1 MAKNILEEC
10 IIVGGSLEGENFLAK
25 SRDRN
30 YTPHV
35 RIHRELLDT
44 GLEIVYMHDEDTDY
58 MEGMNSAGIG
68 IVNSALL
75 VSDDENAAKKKG
87 KIKSTD
93 GKIMRTALA
102 CSDLPTCIQTLIST
116 DGGIKGHTL
125 VGNGDDL
132 YTIEMTSKH
141 NPVISKVED
150 PDVRTTV
157 RTNHGMKHL
166 GAGYSIDRKPAD
178 YLSSKIRQATAEV
191 QISGVESFD
200 DIAPSLAKQPFEP
213 DSNLN
218 MNRKTDNMSTTSQCA
233 MNLAQKA
240 FNFYYFPTHCEY
252 LGLVDDTPDDYEPQ
266 IKVHVYQYDTGQE

>member
-75 VSDDENAAKKKG
+75 VSDDEKAVKG
-87 KIKSTD
+87 KTKSTD
-93 GKIMRTALA
+93 GKIMRTALE
-102 CSDLPTCIQTLIST
+102 CTNLKDCIQALIST

-125 VGNGDDL
+125 VGSTDSM
-132 YTIEMTSKH
+132 YSIEMTSKH
-141 NPVISKVED
+141 NPIISRVKD
-150 PDVRTTV
+150 LDKKTTV
-157 RTNHGMKHL
+157 RTNHGVKHPH
-166 GAGYSIDRKPAD
+166 AGYTVDRKPDD

-191 QISGVESFD
+191 QVAGAEDFEQ
-200 DIAPSLAKQPFEP
+200 IAPVLARQPFDP
-213 DSNLN
+213 SSNYN